1 MTKPAGISLDAS
13 RQGSQPW
20 CNEVQ
25 GGGGHGV
32 DLKGRSGG
40 VSDDRGNGG
49 VGKARAARQVE
60 VARMAEAVLAVKMQA
75 VATVWGDVG
84 VDDAC
89 RAVQIGEGKRMFMSC
104 SHSS

>member
-1 MTKPAGISLDAS
+1 MWKG
-13 RQGSQPW
+13 
-20 CNEVQ
+20 VQ
-25 GGGGHGV
+25 GGGGNSI

-60 VARMAEAVLAVKMQA
+60 VARMAEAVLAVKMEA

-89 RAVQIGEGKRMFMSC
+89 RAVQIGESKRMFMSC
-104 SHSS
+104 SHSP